1 MGYLKLAKLIGGAA
15 LAGGLI
21 WLGAMINGWRLS
33 GKVEKLEG
41 QLTAVTDQREVC
53 LRALDHSENFLEE
66 LRGAVD
72 SANTQIA
79 KFQQQADD
87 LEGRLKA
94 TTGDLLIERAEY
106 ERRLA
111 ELSKPLPSDCQEAV
125 REMARRL
132 GAP

>member
-1 MGYLKLAKLIGGAA
+1 MIYNLKLVFWLFGVGALVA
-15 LAGGLI
+15 AG
-21 WLGAMINGWRLS
+21 WVINGWR
-33 GKVEKLEG
+33 VERSALRSEVKMYEEATKQCEADLEG
-41 QLTAVTDQREVC
+41 ANI
-53 LRALDHSENFLEE
+53 SIGE

-72 SANTQIA
+72 SANFEIGVMQER
-79 KFQQQADD
+79 ADD
-87 LEGRLKA
+87 LAARLSAA
-94 TTGDLLIERAEY
+94 TIKIATDRVAY